1 MLNTAGFDWGV
12 AGAALAATISQ
23 WVSCVM
29 LLSLMFKRQ
38 LLHAADL
45 LQPPRWHEVV
55 PYLWK
60 GAVLALRMVVTFGEL
75 SFGEGA
81 VVVRQQLQQLV

>member
-1 MLNTAGFDWGV
+1 LNWGV

-23 WVSCVM
+23 WVSCIM

-60 GAVLALRMVVTFGEL
+60 GAVLALRMVVTFGE
-75 SFGEGA
+75 
-81 VVVRQQLQQLV
+81 

>member
-1 MLNTAGFDWGV
+1 LVPAGFDWGV

-60 GAVLALRMVVTFGEL
+60 GAVLALRMVITFGE
-75 SFGEGA
+75 G
-81 VVVRQQLQQLV
+81 